1 MASVY
6 AIPQQPPAAAA
17 RVQTQS
23 LPPAGRNSAAIP
35 TAPAALQS
43 SNLPAGD
50 ALVSGGSSEDYTPG
64 DEA

>member
-1 MASVY
+1 MASLY
-6 AIPQQPPAAAA
+6 PMQQKPPAAVS
-17 RVQTQS
+17 VQTQG
-23 LPPAGRNSAAIP
+23 LPAAPRNHAAIP
-35 TAPAALQS
+35 AAPIAEQS